1 MEGVTYQRSFP
12 ERTSLYFIGTTHIV
26 AASVFPLWLMVFT
39 FLTAS
44 WNWSLGD
51 PRARSFFH
59 CPFIGLKFFVPTH
72 IIGCQALAEF
82 SSYTT
87 QYKGD
92 PVHRD
97 SHHIQTEPLVLHESG
112 NSNYLCPDYSP
123 TVFLSRNSTC
133 CIRLDCLEHTF
144 PLAHPNLQS
153 SIFFRDARK

>member
-51 PRARSFFH
+51 PRARSLFH
-59 CPFIGLKFFVPTH
+59 CPFIGLKFFILTH
-72 IIGCQALAEF
+72 ITGCQALGEF
-82 SSYTT
+82 SSYTSR
-87 QYKGD
+87 YRGD

-97 SHHIQTEPLVLHESG
+97 SLHTRSVPWELPQSGSSSYPDQGCIQTVCHSRRSTDG
-112 NSNYLCPDYSP
+112 NRQAYP
-123 TVFLSRNSTC
+123 
-133 CIRLDCLEHTF
+133 EHTVS
-144 PLAHPNLQS
+144 LAHPNLQS
-153 SIFFRDARK
+153 SLFFRDARK